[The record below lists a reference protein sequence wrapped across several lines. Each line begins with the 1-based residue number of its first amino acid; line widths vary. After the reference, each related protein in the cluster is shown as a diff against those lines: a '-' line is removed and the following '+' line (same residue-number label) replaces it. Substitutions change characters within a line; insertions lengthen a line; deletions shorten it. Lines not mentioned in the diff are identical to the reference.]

1 MKNILSDI
9 SKKTFDILGKF
20 QYVQEK
26 IQDLGET
33 IKDHEKRIAKLEGA
47 YELNVAKVKNVI
59 LEEMLKLPQK

>member
-26 IQDLGET
+26 IQDFGET